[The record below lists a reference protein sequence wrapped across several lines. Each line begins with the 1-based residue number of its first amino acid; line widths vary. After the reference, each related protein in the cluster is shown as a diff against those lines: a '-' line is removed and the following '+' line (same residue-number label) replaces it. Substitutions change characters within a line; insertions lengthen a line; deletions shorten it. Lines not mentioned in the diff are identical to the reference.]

1 MTTTTTGSHGAA
13 RAGRW
18 VGAVCLVIL
27 ALVLGIGSIAAVFVR
42 NQVLNTEKFVANAA
56 PLADDPTIQAAISN
70 RISNE
75 ILARVDLKS
84 LATQATTWLTQQGAP
99 PAIDALVQPAVNG
112 VQSFVRSEVDK
123 IVHSSQFQ
131 NVFDAALTTGHTAV
145 VSVLTGSNVGPIST
159 SGNTISID
167 LGQVLAQVKDRLVAD
182 GFSLA
187 SKIPSV
193 SIEYTLFTS
202 DKLPTIRSYVR
213 ILNDVATW
221 LPWIA
226 LVVIVG
232 AVLVAPNRRRGIIL
246 VGLVLGLGL
255 LLIRGL
261 VRILVEN
268 YMADLPPTIQSPQ
281 AVENA
286 LSIFLRNV
294 RTAVTVF
301 ATLFLLAAVFALLAG
316 PSRVATGIRRFINII
331 LDGIGGALGR
341 SGIPLGPVPA
351 TVAHYRRLAAPI
363 AIVIAVVVLFFNPS
377 VATIWWSVL
386 WVLVGLA
393 IIEIIARAAP
403 ERQAVTAGSGSG
415 DNGSGGPGNGV
426 ATTQPAG

>member
-1 MTTTTTGSHGAA
+1 MTATTTGSHGAA

-42 NQVLNTEKFVANAA
+42 NQVLNTDKFVANAA
-56 PLADDPTIQAAISN
+56 PLADDPVIQTAVSN

-99 PAIDALVQPAVNG
+99 QAIDALVQPAVNG

-123 IVHSSQFQ
+123 IVHSSQFET
-131 NVFDAALTTGHTAV
+131 VFDAALRTGHTAV

-246 VGLVLGLGL
+246 TGLVLGLGL

-294 RTAVTVF
+294 RTAVTLF
-301 ATLFLLAAVFALLAG
+301 ATLFLLAAGFALLAG
-316 PSRVATGIRRFINII
+316 PSRIAVGIRRFINII
-331 LDGIGGALGR
+331 LDGIGRALGR

-363 AIVIAVVVLFFNPS
+363 AIAIAVVVLFFNPS
-377 VATIWWSVL
+377 VATVWWSVL

-393 IIEIIARAAP
+393 VIEIIARAAP
-403 ERQAVTAGSGSG
+403 EARAATAGSRSDGSA
-415 DNGSGGPGNGV
+415 DPGNGL

>member
-99 PAIDALVQPAVNG
+99 PAIDALVQPAVSG

-213 ILNDVATW
+213 ILDDVATW

-403 ERQAVTAGSGSG
+403 EGRAAAVGS
-415 DNGSGGPGNGV
+415 GSGGPGNGV

>member
-213 ILNDVATW
+213 ILDDVATW

-415 DNGSGGPGNGV
+415 GNGSGGPGNGV

>member
-213 ILNDVATW
+213 ILDDVATW

-341 SGIPLGPVPA
+341 SGVPLGPVPA

-415 DNGSGGPGNGV
+415 GNGSGGPGNGV

>member
-351 TVAHYRRLAAPI
+351 TVTQYRRLAAPI

-403 ERQAVTAGSGSG
+403 EGRAAAIGS
-415 DNGSGGPGNGV
+415 GSGGPGNGV

>member
-1 MTTTTTGSHGAA
+1 MNSPPPRRNSSAPDPAMTTTTTGSHGAA

-213 ILNDVATW
+213 ILDDVATW

-351 TVAHYRRLAAPI
+351 
-363 AIVIAVVVLFFNPS
+363 
-377 VATIWWSVL
+377 
-386 WVLVGLA
+386 
-393 IIEIIARAAP
+393 
-403 ERQAVTAGSGSG
+403 
-415 DNGSGGPGNGV
+415 
-426 ATTQPAG
+426 

>member
-99 PAIDALVQPAVNG
+99 PAIDALVQPAVSG

-213 ILNDVATW
+213 ILDDVATW

-226 LVVIVG
+226 LVAIVG

-351 TVAHYRRLAAPI
+351 TVAQYRRLAAPI

-403 ERQAVTAGSGSG
+403 EGRAAAVGS
-415 DNGSGGPGNGV
+415 GSGGPGNGV

>member
-213 ILNDVATW
+213 ILDDVATW

>member
-1 MTTTTTGSHGAA
+1 MTSTTTGSHGAA

-42 NQVLNTEKFVANAA
+42 NQVLNTDKFVANAA
-56 PLADDPTIQAAISN
+56 PLADDPVIQTAVSN

-99 PAIDALVQPAVNG
+99 QAINALVQPAVNG

-213 ILNDVATW
+213 ILDDVATW

-246 VGLVLGLGL
+246 S
-255 LLIRGL
+255 
-261 VRILVEN
+261 
-268 YMADLPPTIQSPQ
+268 AWC
-281 AVENA
+281 
-286 LSIFLRNV
+286 
-294 RTAVTVF
+294 
-301 ATLFLLAAVFALLAG
+301 
-316 PSRVATGIRRFINII
+316 
-331 LDGIGGALGR
+331 
-341 SGIPLGPVPA
+341 SGWA
-351 TVAHYRRLAAPI
+351 CC
-363 AIVIAVVVLFFNPS
+363 
-377 VATIWWSVL
+377 
-386 WVLVGLA
+386 
-393 IIEIIARAAP
+393 
-403 ERQAVTAGSGSG
+403 
-415 DNGSGGPGNGV
+415 
-426 ATTQPAG
+426 